1 MPSKVL
7 AIVSA
12 VAAVVVAV
20 WARADP
26 SVTVVQGSPA
36 GDALAARSRLR
47 VAPGLKVELWA
58 GEPLV
63 KDITSFCFDSIGRAY
78 VVETG
83 RRRTSVFDIRGLQP
97 WLDDDLSFRTVADR
111 RDFLTRKL
119 TAGDPDHDRFLAA
132 LTKSGIGGFR
142 DFNQDGTLDA
152 RDLDVE
158 SERIRLVWDSDGDG
172 RADSATTFA
181 DGFTNRVG
189 GVAAGILAQG
199 TNVWFTSIPD
209 LWRLDAKASGPAS
222 GSAGEKADLASTAN
236 PPGRSLLLTG
246 FGVHIAFGGHDLHG
260 LVKGPDGRL
269 YFTIA
274 DRGSSVTNRE
284 GRVISLPDC
293 GAVFR
298 CEPDGS
304 DFEVFAKGLRNPQE
318 LCFDDFGN
326 LWTCDNNADG
336 GDKARWTLVL
346 EGADYGWTIGWQWLP
361 KLGAWNSERL
371 WHTRES
377 NTAAYIVPPVAHIG
391 HGPAGIA
398 YYPGTGLSARYDRHF
413 FVTDFPG
420 GLRTFAVE
428 PDGAFF
434 KVVPEPGAD
443 LAGRWKED
451 NSATNMVGKVLWDL
465 SPVDVAFPPGGGVTI
480 ADWVQGWEKT
490 GKGRLWHVSD
500 PALANDPLIA
510 ETKRLLAEGM
520 AKRAEKEL
528 LALLGHRDQR
538 VRLEAQWELAG
549 RGKASFKA
557 LKRVAF
563 DPKNPLARIHALF
576 GMAQIGRPLP
586 VSELAAEFESLM
598 PLLVDDVAEVRGR
611 AAAVLGGARVA
622 KALKPLLGLLSDPS
636 PRVQSLVLAGL
647 SDFYRAGGNRFDE
660 NLLQWAATQ
669 LGRATGR
676 LEELDEALTKLG
688 QESGRR
694 IVSPVSYLAR
704 LVDTPA
710 GNDPV
715 VRHET
720 VRLLTKYMRQS
731 APFIYNEMQSLPGRL
746 VVVEVARRLPDS
758 AHAVFLNLM
767 LNDASPWIVL
777 EAARA
782 INDVPIPIV
791 MHALA
796 ALLGRDA
803 LPRVRDFSVRRDAAE
818 GTTGPRG
825 DAALPFTEDEWRTWV
840 LRRAVNANF
849 RLGASSNAAALAE
862 FAARNDG
869 PESVRVEAIE
879 DLGDWAKPPGRD
891 KIVGL
896 WRPLP
901 PRDPAPARSALG
913 SAWNGLA
920 ADASTNVVLAAV
932 RAGAALGLD
941 AFAEKLAA
949 LQRHPDPSVRA
960 EVARLASAGAP
971 VDVTDLLARLDRG
984 TVAERQTAFA
994 ALGGVKDPAATDA
1007 LTGRLRQ
1014 LVAGKVVPELQLDVL
1029 DAARRAGLPL
1039 AAWTNSLPKEDPLA
1053 PYRPALAGGDAARGR
1068 KVFNERQDL
1077 ACLRCHKLKGEGG
1090 EVGPELTGIGRA
1102 KGREYVLRSILFPN
1116 AEIAAGFE
1124 NVVVTRKDGSDLAGV
1139 LKSETLTDLVVASA
1153 EDGLVTVKKADI
1165 AKRER
1170 GPSSMVEGLG
1180 DLMSLREL
1188 RDLVEALSE

>member
-1 MPSKVL
+1 MPPKVL

-12 VAAVVVAV
+12 VAAVVV

-26 SVTVVQGSPA
+26 SVTVVQGAPA
-36 GDALAARSRLR
+36 ADALSARSRLR

-142 DFNQDGTLDA
+142 DFNQDGTIDA

-209 LWRLDAKASGPAS
+209 LWRLDAKAVGPTS

-236 PPGRSLLLTG
+236 PPTRSLLLTG

-260 LVKGPDGRL
+260 LIKGPDGRL

-284 GRVISLPDC
+284 GKVISLPDC

-346 EGADYGWTIGWQWLP
+346 EGADHGWTIGWQWLP

-398 YYPGTGLSARYDRHF
+398 WYPGTGMPARYDRHF

-451 NSATNMVGKVLWDL
+451 NSATNMVGKILWDL

-500 PALANDPLIA
+500 PTLADDPLIA

-520 AKRAEKEL
+520 TKRAEKEL

-538 VRLEAQWELAG
+538 VRLEAQFELEA
-549 RGKASFKA
+549 R
-557 LKRVAF
+557 LVPHRV
-563 DPKNPLARIHALF
+563 KLF
-576 GMAQIGRPLP
+576 GRDLGAIFGGRNDVYAQLENILNT
-586 VSELAAEFESLM
+586 SS
-598 PLLVDDVAEVRGR
+598 
-611 AAAVLGGARVA
+611 
-622 KALKPLLGLLSDPS
+622 
-636 PRVQSLVLAGL
+636 
-647 SDFYRAGGNRFDE
+647 NR
-660 NLLQWAATQ
+660 
-669 LGRATGR
+669 
-676 LEELDEALTKLG
+676 
-688 QESGRR
+688 
-694 IVSPVSYLAR
+694 LAR
-704 LVDTPA
+704 LHAVWALGT
-710 GNDPV
+710 
-715 VRHET
+715 
-720 VRLLTKYMRQS
+720 
-731 APFIYNEMQSLPGRL
+731 
-746 VVVEVARRLPDS
+746 VARRKDPLFNFPLHFILYGDKDPIIQAQAARMLGESGVTDS
-758 AHAVFLNLM
+758 AFDALLLSLTNADSRVRSEAALALWKVQGVPNDKRQLATRALLKMVSNDSPDDCVSEHAAVAGIVGFGQTNIIEAAFNAPSVRARRVALLAMRRFKNPQLARFLNDSAPQL
-767 LNDASPWIVL
+767 VL

-782 INDVPIPIV
+782 INDEPVPEAMP
-791 MHALA
+791 ALA
-796 ALLGRDA
+796 AMLGRDA
-803 LPRVRDFSVRRDAAE
+803 LRSGRDFSA
-818 GTTGPRG
+818 RG
-825 DAALPFTEDEWRTWV
+825 DAALPFTEYEWRTWV

-849 RLGASSNAAALAE
+849 RLGSPSNASALAE
-862 FAARNDG
+862 FAARNDA
-869 PESVRVEAIE
+869 PESVRVEALE
-879 DLGDWAKPPGRD
+879 DLGNWAKPPGRD

-913 SAWNGLA
+913 SGWNGLA
-920 ADASTNVVLAAV
+920 ADTSTNVVLAAV

-949 LQRHPDPSVRA
+949 LQRHPDPSVRT
-960 EVARLASAGAP
+960 EVARMAGAGAP
-971 VDVTDLLARLDRG
+971 ADVPDLLARLDRG
-984 TVAERQTAFA
+984 TVAERQTALA
-994 ALGGVKDPAATDA
+994 ALGGVKDPAATAA
-1007 LTGRLRQ
+1007 LTDRLRQ

-1039 AAWTNSLPKEDPLA
+1039 TAWTNSLPKDDSLA
-1053 PYRPALAGGDAARGR
+1053 PYRPALAGGDAASGR
-1068 KVFNERQDL
+1068 KVFTERQDL

-1124 NVVVTRKDGSDLAGV
+1124 NVVVTRKDGSEVAGV
-1139 LKSETLTDLVVASA
+1139 LKSETATELVVASA
-1153 EDGLVTVKKADI
+1153 EDGLLTVKKADI
-1165 AKRER
+1165 ATRER

-1180 DLMSLREL
+1180 ELMSLREL

>member
-1 MPSKVL
+1 MSPKVL
-7 AIVSA
+7 AIASA
-12 VAAVVVAV
+12 VAAVVV

-26 SVTVVQGSPA
+26 SVTVVQGAPA
-36 GDALAARSRLR
+36 ADALAARSRLR

-132 LTKSGIGGFR
+132 LTKSGVGGFR
-142 DFNQDGTLDA
+142 DFNHDGTIDA

-209 LWRLDAKASGPAS
+209 LWRLDADVSGPAGGHAGKKETP
-222 GSAGEKADLASTAN
+222 GSTTHAPA
-236 PPGRSLLLTG
+236 RSLLLTG

-269 YFTIA
+269 YFTVA
-274 DRGSSVTNRE
+274 DRGTSVTNRE
-284 GRVISLPDC
+284 GRVVSLPDC

-304 DFEVFAKGLRNPQE
+304 SFEVFAKGLRNPQE
-318 LCFDDFGN
+318 LCFDDLGN
-326 LWTCDNNADG
+326 LWTADNNGDG

-346 EGADYGWTIGWQWLP
+346 EGADYGWSIGWQWLP
-361 KLGAWNSERL
+361 KMGAWNSERL

-398 YYPGTGLSARYDRHF
+398 WYPGTGLPARYDRHF
-413 FVTDFPG
+413 FVSDFPG

-443 LAGRWKED
+443 LAGRWQED

-465 SPVDVAFPPGGGVTI
+465 SPVDVAFPPGGGVTV

-500 PALANDPLIA
+500 PALAGDPLIA

-520 AKRAEKEL
+520 IKRGEKEL
-528 LALLGHRDQR
+528 LTLLGHRDQR

-549 RGKASFKA
+549 RGTKSFTG
-557 LKRVAF
+557 LKKTAF
-563 DPKNPLARIHALF
+563 ESKNPLARVQALF
-576 GMAQIGRPLP
+576 ALGQLGRTLP
-586 VSELAAEFESLM
+586 TTRLAAEFESLM
-598 PLLVDDVAEVRGR
+598 PLLVDDDAEVRGR
-611 AAAVLGGARVA
+611 TAVVLGEAHVS
-622 KALKPLLGLLSDPS
+622 KAQRPLLGLLGDPS
-636 PRVQSLVLAGL
+636 PRARHLALEGI
-647 SDFYRAGGNRFDE
+647 SASMRSGGWRFDE
-660 NLLQWAATQ
+660 NLLQLAATK
-669 LGRATGR
+669 LGRATGK
-676 LEELDEALTKLG
+676 LQELDKALTTIG
-688 QESGRR
+688 QGNSRTL
-694 IVSPVSYLAR
+694 VSPVTYLAR
-704 LVDTPA
+704 LADAPE

-715 VRHET
+715 IRHGII
-720 VRLLTKYMRQS
+720 RLLTQFFRRMPPGALFGS
-731 APFIYNEMQSLPGRL
+731 PFIYNTSQSLAHRL
-746 VVVEVARRLPDS
+746 MVVEVIRRLPDS
-758 AHAVFLNLM
+758 ENVGWLHQILQDPEPL
-767 LNDASPWIVL
+767 IVL
-777 EAARA
+777 EAVRA
-782 INDVPIPIV
+782 INDVPIPEA
-791 MHALA
+791 MPALA
-796 ALLGRDA
+796 ALLE
-803 LPRVRDFSVRRDAAE
+803 DAARFSKSA
-818 GTTGPRG
+818 T
-825 DAALPFTEDEWRTWV
+825 DAWPTDLNFTRDEWLTWV

-849 RLGASSNAAALAE
+849 RLGSPSNAAALGA
-862 FAARNDG
+862 FAARTDA

-891 KIVGL
+891 KIVGT

-901 PRDPAPARSALG
+901 TRDDAPAREAFNAAWPALV
-913 SAWNGLA
+913 
-920 ADASTNVVLAAV
+920 ADTSTNVVLAAV
-932 RAGAALGLD
+932 RAGAALGPD
-941 AFAEKLAA
+941 AFADKLAA
-949 LQRHPDPSVRA
+949 LRQHPSPAVRA
-960 EVARLASAGAP
+960 EVARLADASAPA
-971 VDVTDLLARLDRG
+971 DVPGLVARLDRG
-984 TVAERQTAFA
+984 ALGERQAAFA
-994 ALGGVKDPAATDA
+994 ALSRAKGPVATEA
-1007 LTGRLRQ
+1007 VAGWLRQ
-1014 LVAGKVVPELQLDVL
+1014 LIAGKVAPELQLDVL
-1029 DAARRAGLPL
+1029 DAARQGGLPL
-1039 AAWTNSLPKEDPLA
+1039 AAWTNSLPKGDPLA
-1053 PYRPALAGGDAARGR
+1053 LYRPALAGGDAARGL
-1068 KVFNERQDL
+1068 KVFTERQDL
-1077 ACLRCHKLKGEGG
+1077 ACLRCHKLRGEGG
-1090 EVGPELTGIGRA
+1090 DVGPELTGIGRA

-1116 AEIAAGFE
+1116 AEIAAGYE
-1124 NVVVTRKDGSDLAGV
+1124 NVVLTRKDGSNVAGV
-1139 LKSETLTDLVVASA
+1139 LKSETATELVVASP
-1153 EDGLVTVKKADI
+1153 EDGLVTVKKADVE
-1165 AKRER
+1165 ARER

-1180 DLMSLREL
+1180 ELMSLREL
-1188 RDLVEALSE
+1188 RDVVEALSE